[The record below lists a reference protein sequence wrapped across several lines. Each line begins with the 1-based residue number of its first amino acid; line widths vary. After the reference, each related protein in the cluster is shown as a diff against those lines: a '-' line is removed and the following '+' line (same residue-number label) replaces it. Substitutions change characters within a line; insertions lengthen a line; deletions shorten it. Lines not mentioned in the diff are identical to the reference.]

1 MKLKDLLLL
10 DLTAIEKVVVGLIG
24 VVILFIYLPIGNE
37 EDSNELIITEDIFE
51 EYPLVAWH
59 DTDKKGDIVKI
70 KYRVTNDKTFIEVVN
85 DKGRVVHKQPF
96 QRSPWNDGRPRDFT
110 YSWML
115 YDTEDYGDDIPPGE
129 YEIRVC
135 YRYSRNIDLRIWIT
149 V

>member
-59 DTDKKGDIVKI
+59 DIDKKGDIVKI

-85 DKGRVVHKQPF
+85 DEGKVVHKQPF
-96 QRSPWNDGRPRDFT
+96 QRSPWDDGQPRDFT
-110 YSWML
+110 YTWML
-115 YDTEDYGDDIPPGE
+115 YYTQDYGDEIPPGE

-135 YRYSRNIDLRIWIT
+135 HKYSRNVDLSTRITI
-149 V
+149 